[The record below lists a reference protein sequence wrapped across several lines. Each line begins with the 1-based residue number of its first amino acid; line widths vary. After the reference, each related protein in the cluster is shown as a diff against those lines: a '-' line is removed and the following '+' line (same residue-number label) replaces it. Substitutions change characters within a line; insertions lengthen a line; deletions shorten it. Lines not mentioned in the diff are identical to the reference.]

1 MKNVK
6 RRRSRDGS
14 LSAAPPPRAGAAGD
28 EAPPCGS
35 CAGPTRATKAPL
47 GGVFVWLERHVW
59 LLVALAVAALVLVP
73 VVVTFSAFLDIES
86 EVLAHLT
93 EFVLPDLLINTFW
106 LVLGVGLGV
115 SVLGVSLAWLTAM
128 CEFPG
133 RRLFDWAL
141 LLPLALPAYVTAFV
155 AIGLLDFTGPLQTWL
170 RAHWDL
176 GNLPEIRS
184 RGGVI
189 LVMSLALYPYVYL
202 IAKNAFAT
210 QGAIALEAAQS
221 LGLSRWQG
229 FFRVALPM
237 ARPWIAAGLMLALME
252 TLADFGTMAVF
263 NYDTFTTAI
272 YKAWYSLFSLPA
284 AAQLAS
290 ILILLV
296 LVAVVF
302 EQRSRARI
310 RYGTVGRGAAPRR
323 IRLTP
328 PLAALAL
335 LYTGTVLAVAFVIP
349 VTQLALWAR
358 EVVATDLD
366 ARYWEFAWR
375 SLLLAGM
382 GATGVVAVAVLLA
395 YAGRQRPGA
404 AMTWTQRVAT
414 LGYAFPGA
422 VLAVGLFIPV
432 AAVDNWLIDVGQA
445 WFGFDGTEI
454 LKGTLLVMLL
464 AYLVRFLAVGFGP
477 VDSGLHRITRSV
489 DEGAR
494 SLGSGTGE
502 LLTRVHLPMLRASL
516 FTAATLAFVDIMKE
530 MPITLMTRPFGWD
543 TLAVRV
549 FEMTSEGEWARAAL
563 PSLAIVV
570 AGIIPIILLTW
581 RGTHTHG

>member
-1 MKNVK
+1 M
-6 RRRSRDGS
+6 S
-14 LSAAPPPRAGAAGD
+14 LSESVAATAQAPAA
-28 EAPPCGS
+28 
-35 CAGPTRATKAPL
+35 
-47 GGVFVWLERHVW
+47 GVFVWPRANGW
-59 LLVALAVAALVLVP
+59 MLLAFAVAALVLVP
-73 VVVTFSAFLDIES
+73 IVVTFSSFAHTEGSI
-86 EVLAHLT
+86 LAHLI
-93 EFVLPDLLINTFW
+93 EFVLPGLVSNTLW
-106 LVLGVGLGV
+106 LVLGVALGV
-115 SVLGVSLAWLTAM
+115 SVLGISLAWLTAM

-170 RAHWDL
+170 REGW
-176 GNLPEIRS
+176 GITGLPEIRS

-252 TLADFGTMAVF
+252 TLADFGTMAIF

-290 ILILLV
+290 ILILFV
-296 LVAVVF
+296 LIAVVF
-302 EQRSRARI
+302 EQRSRVQM
-310 RYGTVGRGAAPRR
+310 RYGAVGRSAASRR
-323 IRLTP
+323 IRLSP
-328 PLAALAL
+328 ALAALTLSYAGL
-335 LYTGTVLAVAFVIP
+335 VLAMAFLIP
-349 VTQLALWAR
+349 VTQLAWWAR
-358 EVVATDLD
+358 DVIAEDLD
-366 ARYWEFAWR
+366 ARYWAFAWH
-375 SLLLAGM
+375 SVLLAGM
-382 GATGVVAVAVLLA
+382 GALMVVTTALLLA
-395 YAGRQRPGA
+395 YAGRQRPGSW
-404 AMTWTQRVAT
+404 MTWAQRLAT

-432 AAVDNWLIDVGQA
+432 AWLDNWLIDTGRA
-445 WFGFDGTEI
+445 WFGFNGSEV

-477 VDSGLHRITRSV
+477 IDSGLHRITRNV
-489 DEGAR
+489 DEAAKN
-494 SLGSGTGE
+494 LGTGAVG
-502 LLTRVHLPMLRASL
+502 LLTRVHLPMLRTSL
-516 FTAATLAFVDIMKE
+516 LTAAALAFVDIMKE
-530 MPITLMTRPFGWD
+530 MPITLMTRPFDWD

-549 FEMTSEGEWARAAL
+549 FEMTSEGEWERAAL
-563 PSLAIVV
+563 PSLAIVIV
-570 AGIIPIILLTW
+570 GIIPIILLTW
-581 RGTHTHG
+581 RGTRSLD

>member
-1 MKNVK
+1 MSTTLADPAKTP
-6 RRRSRDGS
+6 
-14 LSAAPPPRAGAAGD
+14 SA
-28 EAPPCGS
+28 
-35 CAGPTRATKAPL
+35 
-47 GGVFVWLERHVW
+47 GVFVLPDTRPRISGWTLFAFT
-59 LLVALAVAALVLVP
+59 VAVLVLVP
-73 VVVTFSAFLDIES
+73 VAVTFSAFARVEGDI
-86 EVLAHLT
+86 LAHLT
-93 EFVLPDLLINTFW
+93 EFVLPELVGNTLW
-106 LVLGVGLGV
+106 LVAGVGIGV

-133 RRLFDWAL
+133 RRVFDWAL

-170 RAHWDL
+170 REGWGL
-176 GNLPEIRS
+176 TGLPEIRS

-221 LGLSRWQG
+221 LGLSRTQG

-252 TLADFGTMAVF
+252 TLADFGTMAIF

-272 YKAWYSLFSLPA
+272 YKAWYSLFSLAA

-290 ILILLV
+290 ILILFV
-296 LVAVVF
+296 LVVVVF
-302 EQRSRARI
+302 EQRSRTQM
-310 RYGTVGRGAAPRR
+310 RYGAVGRSAATRR
-323 IRLTP
+323 IRLSP
-328 PLAALAL
+328 ALAALAF
-335 LYTGTVLAVAFVIP
+335 LYAGTVLAIAFLIP
-349 VTQLALWAR
+349 VTQLALWTR
-358 EVVATDLD
+358 EIIETDLD
-366 ARYWEFAWR
+366 SRYWAFAWH

-382 GATGVVAVAVLLA
+382 GALLVVAVALLLA
-395 YAGRQRPGA
+395 YAGRQRPGPL
-404 AMTWTQRVAT
+404 MTWTQRLAT

-432 AAVDNWLIDVGQA
+432 AALDNWLIDRGHE

-454 LKGTLLVMLL
+454 LKGTLLVMLA

-477 VDSGLHRITRSV
+477 IDSGLHRITRNI
-489 DEGAR
+489 DEAAKN
-494 SLGSGTGE
+494 LGTTTAA
-502 LLTRVHLPMLRASL
+502 LLGRVHLPMLRASL
-516 FTAATLAFVDIMKE
+516 LTAATLTFVDIMKE

-549 FEMTSEGEWARAAL
+549 FEMTSEGEWERAAL
-563 PSLAIVV
+563 PSLAIVI

-581 RGTHTHG
+581 RGTRLHD

>member
-1 MKNVK
+1 MP
-6 RRRSRDGS
+6 
-14 LSAAPPPRAGAAGD
+14 AAALPSG
-28 EAPPCGS
+28 
-35 CAGPTRATKAPL
+35 
-47 GGVFVWLERHVW
+47 W

-73 VVVTFSAFLDIES
+73 VAVTFSSFAQVEGDI
-86 EVLAHLT
+86 LAHLA
-93 EFVLPDLLINTFW
+93 EFVLPELVANTLW
-106 LVLGVGLGV
+106 LALGVGIGV
-115 SVLGVSLAWLTAM
+115 SVLGVSLAWIVAVY
-128 CEFPG
+128 EFPG

-170 RAHWDL
+170 RESW
-176 GNLPEIRS
+176 GVTGLPEIRS

-189 LVMSLALYPYVYL
+189 AVMSLALYPYVYL
-202 IAKNAFAT
+202 IAKNAFAS

-221 LGLSRWQG
+221 LGLSRSQG

-252 TLADFGTMAVF
+252 TLADFGTMAIF

-272 YKAWYSLFSLPA
+272 YKAWYSLFSLAA

-290 ILILLV
+290 ILILFV
-296 LVAVVF
+296 LVVVVF
-302 EQRSRARI
+302 EQRSRLKM
-310 RYGTVGRGAAPRR
+310 RYGAVGRGAGSRR
-323 IRLTP
+323 IRLSP
-328 PLAALAL
+328 LRGALAALYA
-335 LYTGTVLAVAFVIP
+335 GSVLAVAFVIP
-349 VTQLALWAR
+349 VTQLALWTRA
-358 EVVATDLD
+358 VAADDLD
-366 ARYWEFAWR
+366 ARYWSFAGH
-375 SLLLAGM
+375 SLLLAGI
-382 GATGVVAVAVLLA
+382 GALMVVAVALLLA
-395 YAGRQRPGA
+395 YAGRQRPGP
-404 AMTWTQRVAT
+404 AMMWTQRLAT

-432 AAVDNWLIDVGQA
+432 AALDNWLIDTGRA

-454 LKGTLLVMLL
+454 LKGTLLVMLA

-477 VDSGLHRITRSV
+477 VDSGLHRITRNI
-489 DEGAR
+489 DEAAKN
-494 SLGSGTGE
+494 LGTSSAA
-502 LLTRVHLPMLRASL
+502 LLGRVHLPMLRASL
-516 FTAATLAFVDIMKE
+516 LTAATLTFVDIMKE

-549 FEMTSEGEWARAAL
+549 FEMTSEGEWERAAL

-581 RGTHTHG
+581 RGAHSHG

>member
-1 MKNVK
+1 M
-6 RRRSRDGS
+6 
-14 LSAAPPPRAGAAGD
+14 L
-28 EAPPCGS
+28 
-35 CAGPTRATKAPL
+35 
-47 GGVFVWLERHVW
+47 F
-59 LLVALAVAALVLVP
+59 ALAIAALVLVP
-73 VVVTFSAFLDIES
+73 VAVTFSSFAHVEGDI
-86 EVLAHLT
+86 LAHLT
-93 EFVLPDLLINTFW
+93 EFVLPELVGNTLW

-170 RAHWDL
+170 REGW
-176 GNLPEIRS
+176 GITGLPDIRS

-202 IAKNAFAT
+202 IARNAFAT

-221 LGLSRWQG
+221 LGLSRTQG

-252 TLADFGTMAVF
+252 TLADFGTMAIF

-272 YKAWYSLFSLPA
+272 YKAWYSLFSLAA

-290 ILILLV
+290 ILILFV

-302 EQRSRARI
+302 EQRSRTRM
-310 RYGTVGRGAAPRR
+310 RYGAVGRSAAQRR
-323 IRLTP
+323 IQLSP
-328 PLAALAL
+328 AFAGLAF
-335 LYTGTVLAVAFVIP
+335 LYAGAVLAVAFLIP
-349 VTQLALWAR
+349 VTQLALWTRDVIAVDLDSR
-358 EVVATDLD
+358 YWAFAWHSVLLASIGALMVVAAAL
-366 ARYWEFAWR
+366 
-375 SLLLAGM
+375 
-382 GATGVVAVAVLLA
+382 LLA
-395 YAGRQRPGA
+395 YAGRQRPGT
-404 AMTWTQRVAT
+404 AMMWTQRLAT

-432 AAVDNWLIDVGQA
+432 AALDNWLIDTGRA
-445 WFGFDGTEI
+445 WFGFDGSEI
-454 LKGTLLVMLL
+454 LKGTLVVMLL

-477 VDSGLHRITRSV
+477 IDSGLHRITRNV
-489 DEGAR
+489 DEAARNLGANA
-494 SLGSGTGE
+494 TG
-502 LLTRVHLPMLRASL
+502 LLIRVHLPMLRASL
-516 FTAATLAFVDIMKE
+516 LTAAALAFVDIMKE

-549 FEMTSEGEWARAAL
+549 FEMTSEGEWERAAL
-563 PSLAIVV
+563 PSLAIVI

-581 RGTHTHG
+581 RGARSLD

>member
-1 MKNVK
+1 M
-6 RRRSRDGS
+6 
-14 LSAAPPPRAGAAGD
+14 L
-28 EAPPCGS
+28 
-35 CAGPTRATKAPL
+35 
-47 GGVFVWLERHVW
+47 F
-59 LLVALAVAALVLVP
+59 ALAVAALVLVP
-73 VVVTFSAFLDIES
+73 VVVTFSAFAQVERDILS
-86 EVLAHLT
+86 HLI
-93 EFVLPDLLINTFW
+93 EFALPELVVNTLWLL
-106 LVLGVGLGV
+106 LGVGLGV

-133 RRLFDWAL
+133 RRVFGWAL

-170 RAHWDL
+170 RDGW
-176 GNLPEIRS
+176 GITGLPDIRS

-221 LGLSRWQG
+221 LGLSRTQG

-252 TLADFGTMAVF
+252 TLADFGTMAIF

-272 YKAWYSLFSLPA
+272 YKAWYSLFSLAA

-290 ILILLV
+290 ILILFV

-302 EQRSRARI
+302 EQRSRAQM
-310 RYGTVGRGAAPRR
+310 RYGAVGRSAAQRR
-323 IRLTP
+323 IKLSP
-328 PLAALAL
+328 ALAALAL
-335 LYTGTVLAVAFVIP
+335 LYAGTVLAVAFLIP
-349 VTQLALWAR
+349 VTQLALWTRDVIAD
-358 EVVATDLD
+358 DLD
-366 ARYWEFAWR
+366 ARYWAFAWH
-375 SLLLAGM
+375 SVLLAGI
-382 GATGVVAVAVLLA
+382 GALMVVAAALLLA
-395 YAGRQRPGA
+395 YAGRQRPGT
-404 AMTWTQRVAT
+404 AMMWTQRLAT

-432 AAVDNWLIDVGQA
+432 AALDNWLIDTGQA
-445 WFGFDGTEI
+445 WFGFEGTEI
-454 LKGTLLVMLL
+454 LKGTLLIMLL

-477 VDSGLHRITRSV
+477 IDSGLHRITRNV
-489 DEGAR
+489 DEAAR
-494 SLGSGTGE
+494 NLGTSAAG

-516 FTAATLAFVDIMKE
+516 LTAAALAFVDIMKE

-549 FEMTSEGEWARAAL
+549 FEMTSEGEWERAAL
-563 PSLAIVV
+563 PSLAIVI

-581 RGTHTHG
+581 RGAHSLD

>member
-1 MKNVK
+1 M
-6 RRRSRDGS
+6 
-14 LSAAPPPRAGAAGD
+14 
-28 EAPPCGS
+28 
-35 CAGPTRATKAPL
+35 APL
-47 GGVFVWLERHVW
+47 NPASRSKTPSAGVFVWPRLSGW
-59 LLVALAVAALVLVP
+59 MLFALLVAALVLVP
-73 VVVTFSAFLDIES
+73 VAVTFSSFAHS
-86 EVLAHLT
+86 EGDTLAHLT
-93 EFVLPDLLINTFW
+93 EFVLPELVGNTIW

-115 SVLGVSLAWLTAM
+115 SVLGVSLAWLVAM
-128 CEFPG
+128 CDFPG
-133 RRLFDWAL
+133 RRLFNWAL

-155 AIGLLDFTGPLQTWL
+155 AIGLLDFTGPLQTAL
-170 RAHWDL
+170 REAFGPL
-176 GNLPEIRS
+176 KLPEIRS

-202 IAKNAFAT
+202 IARNAFAT

-221 LGLSRWQG
+221 LGLSRTQG

-237 ARPWIAAGLMLALME
+237 ARPWIATGLMLALME
-252 TLADFGTMAVF
+252 TLADFGTMAIF

-290 ILILLV
+290 ILILFV

-302 EQRSRARI
+302 EQRSRMKM
-310 RYGTVGRGAAPRR
+310 RYGAVGRSAASRR
-323 IRLTP
+323 IRLSP
-328 PLAALAL
+328 MLAALAL
-335 LYTGTVLAVAFVIP
+335 LYASTVLAIAFIIP

-358 EVVATDLD
+358 DVIADDLD
-366 ARYWEFAWR
+366 ARYWAFASH

-382 GATGVVAVAVLLA
+382 GALMVVVVALLLA
-395 YAGRQRPGA
+395 YAGRRRPGNT
-404 AMTWTQRVAT
+404 MMWTQRLAT
-414 LGYAFPGA
+414 IGYAFPGA

-432 AAVDNWLIDVGQA
+432 AWLDNWLIDSGRA
-445 WFGFDGTEI
+445 WFGFEGYEI

-477 VDSGLHRITRSV
+477 IDSGLHRITRNV
-489 DEGAR
+489 DEAAR
-494 SLGSGTGE
+494 NLGTGSAG

-516 FTAATLAFVDIMKE
+516 LTAAALVFVDIMKE

-549 FEMTSEGEWARAAL
+549 FEMTSEGEWERAAL
-563 PSLAIVV
+563 PSLAIVI
-570 AGIIPIILLTW
+570 AGIIPIILLNW
-581 RGTHTHG
+581 RGAHSHG

>member
-1 MKNVK
+1 M
-6 RRRSRDGS
+6 
-14 LSAAPPPRAGAAGD
+14 
-28 EAPPCGS
+28 
-35 CAGPTRATKAPL
+35 
-47 GGVFVWLERHVW
+47 
-59 LLVALAVAALVLVP
+59 LLALAVAALVMVP
-73 VVVTFSAFLDIES
+73 VLVTFSSFAQIEGDI
-86 EVLAHLT
+86 LAHLI
-93 EFVLPDLLINTFW
+93 EFALPELVANTLW

-133 RRLFDWAL
+133 RRVFDWAL

-170 RAHWDL
+170 REGW
-176 GNLPEIRS
+176 GITGFPEIRS

-189 LVMSLALYPYVYL
+189 VVMSLALYPYVYL

-237 ARPWIAAGLMLALME
+237 ARPWVAAGLMLALME
-252 TLADFGTMAVF
+252 TLADFGTMAIF

-290 ILILLV
+290 ILIVFV
-296 LVAVVF
+296 LVVVVF
-302 EQRSRARI
+302 EQRSRAQM
-310 RYGTVGRGAAPRR
+310 RYGAVGRSAASRR
-323 IRLTP
+323 IRLSP
-328 PLAALAL
+328 ALATL
-335 LYTGTVLAVAFVIP
+335 AFLDAGAGLAVAFRSP
-349 VTQLALWAR
+349 VAQRAGWAR
-358 EVVATDLD
+358 DVVATDLD
-366 ARYWEFAWR
+366 ARYWGFAWH
-375 SLLLAGM
+375 SVLLAGL
-382 GATGVVAVAVLLA
+382 GALMVVAVALLLA
-395 YAGRQRPGA
+395 YAGRQRPGT
-404 AMTWTQRVAT
+404 AMVWTQRLAT

-432 AAVDNWLIDVGQA
+432 AALDNWLIDAGRA
-445 WFGFDGTEI
+445 WFGFEGTEI
-454 LKGTLLVMLL
+454 LKGTLLVMLA

-477 VDSGLHRITRSV
+477 VDSGLHRITRNI
-489 DEGAR
+489 DEAAR
-494 SLGSGTGE
+494 NLGTGTAA
-502 LLTRVHLPMLRASL
+502 LLGRVHLPMLRASL
-516 FTAATLAFVDIMKE
+516 FTAATLTFVDIMKE

-549 FEMTSEGEWARAAL
+549 FEMTSEGEWERAAL
-563 PSLAIVV
+563 PSLAIVI

-581 RGTHTHG
+581 RGTHSQH

>member
-1 MKNVK
+1 M
-6 RRRSRDGS
+6 
-14 LSAAPPPRAGAAGD
+14 LFA
-28 EAPPCGS
+28 
-35 CAGPTRATKAPL
+35 
-47 GGVFVWLERHVW
+47 
-59 LLVALAVAALVLVP
+59 LVVAALVLVP
-73 VVVTFSAFLDIES
+73 VVVTFSSFAQVEGDI
-86 EVLAHLT
+86 LAHLA
-93 EFVLPDLLINTFW
+93 EFVLPELVGNTLW
-106 LVLGVGLGV
+106 LVLGVGTGV

-128 CEFPG
+128 CEFPC
-133 RRLFDWAL
+133 RRLFGWAL

-170 RAHWDL
+170 REGW
-176 GNLPEIRS
+176 GITGLPEIRS

-252 TLADFGTMAVF
+252 TLADFGTMAIF

-290 ILILLV
+290 ILILFV
-296 LVAVVF
+296 LMAVVF
-302 EQRSRARI
+302 EQRSRTQM
-310 RYGTVGRGAAPRR
+310 RYGAVGRSAASRR
-323 IRLTP
+323 IKLSP
-328 PLAALAL
+328 MLAMLAL
-335 LYTGTVLAVAFVIP
+335 LYASAVLAVAFIIP

-358 EVVATDLD
+358 DVIAADLD
-366 ARYWEFAWR
+366 SRYWAFTWH
-375 SLLLAGM
+375 SVLLAGM
-382 GATGVVAVAVLLA
+382 GALMVVVVALLLA
-395 YAGRQRPGA
+395 YAGRLRPGNGIN
-404 AMTWTQRVAT
+404 WIQRLAT

-432 AAVDNWLIDVGQA
+432 AALDNWLIDSGRA
-445 WFGFDGTEI
+445 WFGFEGSEI
-454 LKGTLLVMLL
+454 LKGTLLIMLL

-477 VDSGLHRITRSV
+477 IDSGLHRITRNV
-489 DEGAR
+489 DEAAKN
-494 SLGSGTGE
+494 LGTSAAG
-502 LLTRVHLPMLRASL
+502 LLVRVHLPMLRISL
-516 FTAATLAFVDIMKE
+516 LTAATLTFVDIMKE

-549 FEMTSEGEWARAAL
+549 FEMTSEGEWERAAL
-563 PSLAIVV
+563 PSLAIVI

-581 RGTHTHG
+581 RSNHSHG

>member
-1 MKNVK
+1 M
-6 RRRSRDGS
+6 
-14 LSAAPPPRAGAAGD
+14 LFA
-28 EAPPCGS
+28 
-35 CAGPTRATKAPL
+35 
-47 GGVFVWLERHVW
+47 
-59 LLVALAVAALVLVP
+59 LVVAALVLVP
-73 VVVTFSAFLDIES
+73 VVVTFSSFAQAEHDI
-86 EVLAHLT
+86 LAHLI
-93 EFVLPDLLINTFW
+93 EFALPELVVNTLWLI
-106 LVLGVGLGV
+106 LGVGLGV

-128 CEFPG
+128 CDFPG

-170 RAHWDL
+170 REGW
-176 GNLPEIRS
+176 GITGLPEIRS

-221 LGLSRWQG
+221 LGLSRTQG

-252 TLADFGTMAVF
+252 TLADFGTMAIF

-290 ILILLV
+290 ILILFV

-302 EQRSRARI
+302 EQRSRAKMRF
-310 RYGTVGRGAAPRR
+310 GAVGRSAGSRR
-323 IRLTP
+323 IKLSP
-328 PLAALAL
+328 GLAWLAF
-335 LYTGTVLAVAFVIP
+335 LYAGSVLAIAFVIP
-349 VTQLALWAR
+349 VTQLALWTR
-358 EVVATDLD
+358 EVIATDLD
-366 ARYWEFAWR
+366 ARYWAFAWH
-375 SLLLAGM
+375 SLLLAGI
-382 GATGVVAVAVLLA
+382 GAALVVAVALLLA
-395 YAGRQRPGA
+395 YAGRQRPGSL
-404 AMTWTQRVAT
+404 MMWTQRIAT
-414 LGYAFPGA
+414 IGYAFPGA

-432 AAVDNWLIDVGQA
+432 AALDNWLIDAVQV
-445 WFGFDGTEI
+445 FGFDGTEI
-454 LKGTLLVMLL
+454 LKGTLLIMLL

-477 VDSGLHRITRSV
+477 VDSGLHRITRNI
-489 DEGAR
+489 DEAAKN
-494 SLGSGTGE
+494 LGTSTAA
-502 LLTRVHLPMLRASL
+502 LLGRVHLPMLRASL
-516 FTAATLAFVDIMKE
+516 FTAAALTFVDIMKE

-549 FEMTSEGEWARAAL
+549 FEMTSEGEWERAAL
-563 PSLAIVV
+563 PALAIAI

-581 RGTHTHG
+581 RGANAHE

>member
-1 MKNVK
+1 LPDTV
-6 RRRSRDGS
+6 
-14 LSAAPPPRAGAAGD
+14 AAPTKTPAA
-28 EAPPCGS
+28 
-35 CAGPTRATKAPL
+35 
-47 GGVFVWLERHVW
+47 GVFVVPGGRPRVSGWMLF
-59 LLVALAVAALVLVP
+59 ALAVAALVLVP
-73 VVVTFSAFLDIES
+73 VVVTFSSFAQVERDILS
-86 EVLAHLT
+86 PLI
-93 EFVLPDLLINTFW
+93 EFALPELVVNTLW

-133 RRLFDWAL
+133 RRMFGWAL

-155 AIGLLDFTGPLQTWL
+155 AIGLLDFTGPVQTWL
-170 RAHWDL
+170 RDGW
-176 GNLPEIRS
+176 GITGLPEIRS

-221 LGLSRWQG
+221 LGLSRTQG

-252 TLADFGTMAVF
+252 TLADFGTMAIF

-272 YKAWYSLFSLPA
+272 YKAWYSLFSLAA

-290 ILILLV
+290 ILILFV
-296 LVAVVF
+296 LVVGVF
-302 EQRSRARI
+302 EQRSRAQM
-310 RYGTVGRGAAPRR
+310 RYSTVGRSAAQRR
-323 IRLTP
+323 IKLP
-328 PLAALAL
+328 PALAGLAL
-335 LYTGTVLAVAFVIP
+335 LYAGTVLAVAFIIP
-349 VTQLALWAR
+349 VMQLILWTRDVMAD
-358 EVVATDLD
+358 DLD
-366 ARYWEFAWR
+366 ARYWAFAWH
-375 SLLLAGM
+375 SVLLAGI
-382 GATGVVAVAVLLA
+382 GALMVVAAALLLA
-395 YAGRQRPGA
+395 YAGRQRPGT
-404 AMTWTQRVAT
+404 AMMWTQRLAT

-432 AAVDNWLIDVGQA
+432 AALDNWLIDTGQT
-445 WFGFDGTEI
+445 WFGFEGTEI
-454 LKGTLLVMLL
+454 LKGTLLIMLL

-477 VDSGLHRITRSV
+477 IDSGLHRITRNI
-489 DEGAR
+489 DEAAKN
-494 SLGSGTGE
+494 LGTSAAG
-502 LLTRVHLPMLRASL
+502 LLARVHLPMLRASL
-516 FTAATLAFVDIMKE
+516 LTAATFAFVDIMKE

-549 FEMTSEGEWARAAL
+549 FEMTSEGEWERAAL
-563 PSLAIVV
+563 PALAIVI

-581 RGTHTHG
+581 RNARSLD

>member
-1 MKNVK
+1 M
-6 RRRSRDGS
+6 
-14 LSAAPPPRAGAAGD
+14 L
-28 EAPPCGS
+28 
-35 CAGPTRATKAPL
+35 
-47 GGVFVWLERHVW
+47 F
-59 LLVALAVAALVLVP
+59 ALAITALVLVP
-73 VVVTFSAFLDIES
+73 VVVTFSSFAQVDGDI
-86 EVLAHLT
+86 LAHLA
-93 EFVLPDLLINTFW
+93 EFVLPELVGNTLW
-106 LVLGVGLGV
+106 LMLGVGIGV

-128 CEFPG
+128 CDFPG

-170 RAHWDL
+170 REGW
-176 GNLPEIRS
+176 GITGLPEIRS

-221 LGLSRWQG
+221 LGLSRTQG

-252 TLADFGTMAVF
+252 TLADFGTMAIF

-272 YKAWYSLFSLPA
+272 YKAWYSLFSLAA

-290 ILILLV
+290 ILILFV

-302 EQRSRARI
+302 EQRSRTRM
-310 RYGTVGRGAAPRR
+310 RYGAVGRSAAQRR
-323 IRLTP
+323 IRLSP
-328 PLAALAL
+328 ALAGL
-335 LYTGTVLAVAFVIP
+335 AFLYAGTVLAIAFLIP
-349 VTQLALWAR
+349 VVQLALWAR
-358 EVVATDLD
+358 TILADDLD
-366 ARYWEFAWR
+366 SRYWDFAWH
-375 SLLLAGM
+375 SVLLAGIGTLM
-382 GATGVVAVAVLLA
+382 VVAVALLLA
-395 YAGRQRPGA
+395 YAGRQRPGT
-404 AMTWTQRVAT
+404 AMTWTQRLAT

-432 AAVDNWLIDVGQA
+432 AALDNWLIDRGRS
-445 WFGFDGTEI
+445 WFGFGGTEI
-454 LKGTLLVMLL
+454 LKGTLLVMFL

-477 VDSGLHRITRSV
+477 IDSGLHRITRSI
-489 DEGAR
+489 DEAAR
-494 SLGSGTGE
+494 NLGSSTTA
-502 LLTRVHLPMLRASL
+502 LLTRVHLPILRASL
-516 FTAATLAFVDIMKE
+516 LTAATLTFVDIMKE

-549 FEMTSEGEWARAAL
+549 FEMTSEGEWERAAL

-581 RGTHTHG
+581 RGTRPLD

>member
-1 MKNVK
+1 LDN
-6 RRRSRDGS
+6 
-14 LSAAPPPRAGAAGD
+14 AAVLAKT
-28 EAPPCGS
+28 
-35 CAGPTRATKAPL
+35 PTA
-47 GGVFVWLERHVW
+47 GVFVWPRFSGWMLF
-59 LLVALAVAALVLVP
+59 ALAVAALVLVP
-73 VVVTFSAFLDIES
+73 VVVTFLSFARVEGDI
-86 EVLAHLT
+86 LAHLT
-93 EFVLPDLLINTFW
+93 EFVLPELIGNTLW
-106 LVLGVGLGV
+106 LVFGVGIGV

-170 RAHWDL
+170 REGW
-176 GNLPEIRS
+176 GITGLPEIRS

-221 LGLSRWQG
+221 LGLSRTRG

-252 TLADFGTMAVF
+252 TLADFGTMAIF

-272 YKAWYSLFSLPA
+272 YKAWYSLFSLAA

-290 ILILLV
+290 ILILFV

-302 EQRSRARI
+302 EQRSRMQM
-310 RYGTVGRGAAPRR
+310 RYGAVGRSAAQRR
-323 IRLTP
+323 IKLSP
-328 PLAALAL
+328 ALAAIAF
-335 LYTGTVLAVAFVIP
+335 LYAGAVLAIAFLVP
-349 VTQLALWAR
+349 VTQLALWTR
-358 EVVATDLD
+358 EVIAVDLD
-366 ARYWEFAWR
+366 TRYWAFAWH
-375 SLLLAGM
+375 SVMLAGI
-382 GATGVVAVAVLLA
+382 GALMVVAVALLLA
-395 YAGRQRPGA
+395 YAGRQRPGPL
-404 AMTWTQRVAT
+404 MMWTQRLAT

-432 AAVDNWLIDVGQA
+432 AALDNWLIDSGRA

-477 VDSGLHRITRSV
+477 IDSGLHRISRNI
-489 DEGAR
+489 DEAAKN
-494 SLGSGTGE
+494 LGTHTAG
-502 LLTRVHLPMLRASL
+502 LLTRVHLPMLRVSL
-516 FTAATLAFVDIMKE
+516 LTAATLTFVDIMKE

-543 TLAVRV
+543 TLAIRV
-549 FEMTSEGEWARAAL
+549 FEMTSEGEWERAAL
-563 PSLAIVV
+563 PSLAIVI

-581 RGTHTHG
+581 RGTHSHG

>member
-1 MKNVK
+1 M
-6 RRRSRDGS
+6 
-14 LSAAPPPRAGAAGD
+14 
-28 EAPPCGS
+28 
-35 CAGPTRATKAPL
+35 
-47 GGVFVWLERHVW
+47 
-59 LLVALAVAALVLVP
+59 AVAALVLVP
-73 VVVTFSAFLDIES
+73 VAVTFSAFAHVEGDI
-86 EVLAHLT
+86 LAHLT
-93 EFVLPDLLINTFW
+93 EFVLPELLANTGW
-106 LVLGVGLGV
+106 LLLGVGIGV
-115 SVLGVSLAWLTAM
+115 SVLGVSLAWLVAM

-155 AIGLLDFTGPLQTWL
+155 AIGLLDFTGPLQTGL
-170 RAHWDL
+170 REAF
-176 GNLPEIRS
+176 GPMKLPEIRS

-252 TLADFGTMAVF
+252 TLADFGTMAIF

-290 ILILLV
+290 ILILFV

-302 EQRSRARI
+302 EQRSRMKM
-310 RYGTVGRGAAPRR
+310 RYGSVGRSGASRR
-323 IRLTP
+323 IRLSP
-328 PLAALAL
+328 MLAALAL
-335 LYTGTVLAVAFVIP
+335 LYASTVLAIAFIIP

-358 EVVATDLD
+358 DVIADDLD
-366 ARYWEFAWR
+366 SRYWAFAAH
-375 SLLLAGM
+375 SLLLASM
-382 GATGVVAVAVLLA
+382 GALMVVAVALLLA

-404 AMTWTQRVAT
+404 AMMWTQRLAT

-432 AAVDNWLIDVGQA
+432 AWLDNWLIETRRA
-445 WFGFDGTEI
+445 WFGFEGYEV

-477 VDSGLHRITRSV
+477 IDSGLHRITRNI
-489 DEGAR
+489 DEAAR
-494 SLGSGTGE
+494 NLGTGAAG

-516 FTAATLAFVDIMKE
+516 LTAAALAFVDIMKE

-549 FEMTSEGEWARAAL
+549 FEMTSEGEWERAAL
-563 PSLAIVV
+563 PSLAIVI
-570 AGIIPIILLTW
+570 AGIIPIILLSW
-581 RGTHTHG
+581 RGTQSHG